1 MGATSAD
8 VVASLGTLKDVAG
21 IMGSFVFTEDGRLVA
36 REIPAMFDDT
46 ALSEA
51 SGRLTR
57 LRETFAA
64 VGDQLDVAVV
74 RFRDHKLYLKSLGG
88 GMLCIVAEGA
98 VNMPALRMA
107 ANLVGRRLVPAL
119 ERAAHDREVATA
131 TASEAASDAAAA
143 SASAAAARPALAP
156 PGMRR
161 FRGRPV
167 E

>member
-1 MGATSAD
+1 MAATDGADLRT
-8 VVASLGTLKDVAG
+8 SLGTLRDVTG
-21 IMGSFVFTEDGRLVA
+21 IMGSFVFSEDGRLVA
-36 REIPAMFDDT
+36 REIPALFDDA
-46 ALSEA
+46 ALVEA

-57 LRETFAA
+57 LRDTFAA
-64 VGDQLDVAVV
+64 VGDTLDVAVV
-74 RFRDHKLYLKSLGG
+74 RFRDHKLYLKTLPG

-107 ANLVGRRLVPAL
+107 ANLVGRRIGPVV
-119 ERAAHDREVATA
+119 ERASLMPPPPPPADAVVAA
-131 TASEAASDAAAA
+131 PPDVRSGPHE
-143 SASAAAARPALAP
+143 AP

>member
-1 MGATSAD
+1 VTTAPVSTLAELT
-8 VVASLGTLKDVAG
+8 ASLGTLKDVAG
-21 IMGSFVFTEDGRLVA
+21 IMGSFVFTGDGRLVA
-36 REIPAMFDDT
+36 REIPALFDDV
-46 ALSEA
+46 ALTEA

-64 VGDQLDVAVV
+64 VGDAFDVAVL
-74 RFRDHKLYLKSLGG
+74 RYRDHKLYLKSLEA
-88 GMLCIVAEGA
+88 GMLCIVAEGT

-107 ANLVGRRLVPAL
+107 ANLVSRRIGPAL
-119 ERAAHDREVATA
+119 ENP
-131 TASEAASDAAAA
+131 S
-143 SASAAAARPALAP
+143 ALAAVPAPAVAAPAAPPSPRQMP